1 MENGEWQFQGNVQRD
16 VGKPANEARKSG
28 DHYCLRPLRVS
39 IWETPTFLVM

>member
-16 VGKPANEARKSG
+16 VGKPANEVRKSG
-28 DHYCLRPLRVS
+28 DHYRLRPLRVS